1 MLSTIVIIVTL
12 IFCTLFFIVSWRVKD
27 SAASSFA
34 MYAIGG
40 GALPLYLVLFSDIAT
55 IMGAGNFIG
64 HATSGFTKGVSH
76 IPFIIGEQGS
86 KIVFALVFAG
96 FAGKFTYITVS
107 DLMYDLLHRDKVSQ
121 AITGLLTGSIMLAW
135 LGGQELAK

>member
-1 MLSTIVIIVTL
+1 MLATIIITVTFAFCL
-12 IFCTLFFIVSWRVKD
+12 IFFLVSWRVKD
-27 SAASSFA
+27 SATSSFA

-64 HATSGFTKGVSH
+64 HATSGFAKGVSH

-86 KIVFALVFAG
+86 KIIFALLFAG
-96 FAGKFTYITVS
+96 FAGRFTYITIS
-107 DLMYDLLHRDKVSQ
+107 DLMYDLLHN
-121 AITGLLTGSIMLAW
+121 I
-135 LGGQELAK
+135 